1 MAGGSGLENGLTRF
15 LNALYTCFRFI
26 SRLLICFQFCECNCK
41 KPNNGK
47 KSSKSSSLEK
57 NGAQGSR
64 DRDLDGNNFTFPKR
78 YVLAIMT
85 FLGFMNM
92 YALRVN
98 LNVALGAMV
107 NNHTVNVKGMKFL
120 REAEFHWNSKTQG
133 IVLGSFYYG
142 YAFLQIPGAWLALKL
157 GGTRIFGYAIF
168 MASMLTLLTPIAT
181 RCSVYGMITV
191 RAAEG
196 LMLGAVF
203 PCNHAIWSK
212 WAPPLE
218 RTTLVTLA
226 ISGCHVGTIITMP
239 LSGLLTKY
247 GFDGGWASV
256 FYCFGAAGILW
267 FVAWQLIVHDSPDE
281 HPTISEGERK
291 MINSATAHIKT
302 DVPVPW
308 RAMLTSVPVWAIV
321 VGNLAADWGLY
332 TILICLPMFLVDI
345 LHTDIQTMGF
355 LAAAPFLVKSLSGP
369 FGGVTADLLRRRM
382 STQSVRRLYYSV
394 GALGAGSFIVIAGYA
409 TNATAAVSIMCVGV
423 AASGLLHSG
432 YNVNMLDIAPP
443 YACIIMGLCNTL
455 GTTAGFLSPLLV
467 GIVTVNKEAREWRT
481 VFWITFFVY
490 LVGAIVFCTFMSG
503 DLQPWA
509 GGSKLP
515 PEEDRQ
521 ELQLTEDGLFPR
533 ADQEEEKVK
542 MAEKS

>member
-1 MAGGSGLENGLTRF
+1 
-15 LNALYTCFRFI
+15 
-26 SRLLICFQFCECNCK
+26 
-41 KPNNGK
+41 
-47 KSSKSSSLEK
+47 
-57 NGAQGSR
+57 
-64 DRDLDGNNFTFPKR
+64 R

-120 REAEFHWNSKTQG
+120 RVS

-196 LMLGAVF
+196 LMLVRKLNGL
-203 PCNHAIWSK
+203 IWV
-212 WAPPLE
+212 E
-218 RTTLVTLA
+218 LA
-226 ISGCHVGTIITMP
+226 IPLAISLSHHKTLMFCFPSGCHVGTIITMP

-467 GIVTVNKEAREWRT
+467 GIVTVNKVTLKGTREWRT

-509 GGSKLP
+509 
-515 PEEDRQ
+515 
-521 ELQLTEDGLFPR
+521 
-533 ADQEEEKVK
+533 
-542 MAEKS
+542 